1 MGKKTIKSKRSIT
14 SKDVAALAG
23 VSQSTVSRV
32 LSSESDNGLIGE
44 ETAERVRLAAKQLG
58 YRPNPIAR
66 ALRGEHTYMLG
77 LVVREIADPF
87 FAGMIEAL
95 NAKAR
100 AINYNMILSH
110 VHSDPDEGLQM
121 ARVLDSRLCDGII
134 LLGDLRNDEQFIQM
148 VLTEKQPMVALC
160 RGSKIKSLPA
170 INCNNREGMQSLI
183 DYLLGL
189 GHKRLAFIHGGWIGD
204 IRERLD
210 TFLEYRDKNLA
221 DTSFSWFQA
230 ELNSVEGG
238 YRAMKQLLEM
248 VPRPSAVL
256 ASDDSMAIGV
266 LQAAYEAGL
275 RVPQDISITGFDD
288 IELAKYTIPALTT
301 VRQPINKMAEKAIE
315 LIIDQVQGKKVQEA
329 SPFIEM
335 EPKLI
340 IRNSTKEPPANR
352 G

>member
-1 MGKKTIKSKRSIT
+1 MGKKANNSKRSIT

-32 LSSESDNGLIGE
+32 LSLESDASLISA
-44 ETAERVRLAAKQLG
+44 ETAERVRVAAKQLG

-66 ALRGEHTYMLG
+66 ALRGERTYLMG

-87 FAGMIEAL
+87 FAGMIEVL

-121 ARVLDSRLCDGII
+121 ARVLDSRQCDGVI
-134 LLGDLRNDEQFIQM
+134 LLGDLRNDEQFIQT
-148 VLTEKQPMVALC
+148 VLTDKQPMVALC
-160 RGSKIKSLPA
+160 RGSKVTSLPA
-170 INCNNREGMQSLI
+170 VNCDNRKGMQTLI

-210 TFLEYRDKNLA
+210 TFLEYRDKKLE

-248 VPRPSAVL
+248 VPRPTAVL

-266 LQAAYEAGL
+266 LRATHEAGL

-288 IELAKYTIPALTT
+288 IELAKYTVPALTT
-301 VRQPINKMAEKAIE
+301 VRQPIDEMAEKAIE
-315 LIIDQVQGKKVQEA
+315 LMIAQIQGQKIQEEVR
-329 SPFIEM
+329 FIEM
-335 EPKLI
+335 EPQLI
-340 IRNSTKEPPANR
+340 VRNSTKEPPINH